1 MIGSRNTRLLA
12 IAATA
17 AATLALAGCGGGGD
31 GTDDGTSA
39 GEENPQIDL
48 TLANSYTDDHAHSRC
63 GALVI
68 AEELNGM
75 DIGLN
80 VEVFTNSQLGADADR
95 FASLI
100 DGDLDMDMQ
109 GVSAMSASYAPI
121 GVLGSAFAFS
131 DADHLFRYFDGEES
145 QPLKDAV
152 LEEIG
157 VRILDPYYFGYRTFS
172 ANSPIRSPE
181 DLEGLRIRFPDTPI
195 HLANAEA
202 LGATAVPIAFE
213 ELFIALQQGTA
224 DGQENPIPTI
234 KSLSLDEVQSH
245 VSLDNHL
252 TDFQLVIINEEK
264 WQQMSAEQQE
274 AVTEVVHE
282 VRAEDRQCIEDDT
295 QAIIDEWNETGAVEV
310 VDDVDRDAFEERAV
324 EYFSDYYSGA
334 DLELFEAIR
343 DTAD

>member
-1 MIGSRNTRLLA
+1 MIGSRNTRL
-12 IAATA
+12 IALA
-17 AATLALAGCGGGGD
+17 AAAAVALALGGCSPGGD
-31 GTDDGTSA
+31 GAETPAD
-39 GEENPQIDL
+39 EENPQIDL
-48 TLANSYTDDHAHSRC
+48 TFANSYTDDHAHSRC
-63 GALVI
+63 GALAI

-100 DGDLDMDMQ
+100 AGDIDVDMQ
-109 GVSAMSASYAPI
+109 GVSAMSASYEPI

-131 DADHLFRYFDGEES
+131 DPDHLFRFFDGEES

-152 LEEIG
+152 LDEIG
-157 VRILDPYYFGYRTFS
+157 VRVLDPYFFGYRTFS

-264 WQQMSAEQQE
+264 WQEMSAEQQD
-274 AVTEVVHE
+274 ALAEVVHE
-282 VRAEDRQCIEDDT
+282 VRDEDRQCIEDDT
-295 QAIIDEWNETGAVEV
+295 QAIIDEWKETGTVEV
-310 VDDVDRDAFEERAV
+310 VEDVDRDAFEERAV
-324 EYFSDYYSGA
+324 EFFSEYYSGA

-343 DTAD
+343 AATD

>member
-1 MIGSRNTRLLA
+1 MIGSRNTRLL
-12 IAATA
+12 TLA
-17 AATLALAGCGGGGD
+17 AAAAAALALGGCAPGGGG
-31 GTDDGTSA
+31 TETSPA

-68 AEELNGM
+68 AEELNGL

-100 DGDLDMDMQ
+100 AGDIDMDMQ

-131 DADHLFRYFDGEES
+131 DPDHLFRYFDGEES

-152 LEEIG
+152 VDEIG
-157 VRILDPYYFGYRTFS
+157 VRILDPYFFGYRTFS
-172 ANSPIRSPE
+172 ANSPIRTPE
-181 DLEGLRIRFPDTPI
+181 DLQGLRIRFPDTPI

-234 KSLSLDEVQSH
+234 KSLSLDEVQTH

-252 TDFQLVIINEEK
+252 TDFQAVIINEEK

-295 QAIIDEWNETGAVEV
+295 QAIIDEWKETGAVEV
-310 VDDVDRDAFEERAV
+310 VEDVDRDAFEERAV
-324 EYFSDYYSGA
+324 EYFSEYYSGA

-343 DTAD
+343 ASAD

>member
-1 MIGSRNTRLLA
+1 MIGSRNTRLL
-12 IAATA
+12 TLA
-17 AATLALAGCGGGGD
+17 AAAAAALALGGCAPGGGG
-31 GTDDGTSA
+31 TETSPA
-39 GEENPQIDL
+39 SEENPQIDL

-68 AEELNGM
+68 ADELNGM

-100 DGDLDMDMQ
+100 AGDIDMDMQ

-131 DADHLFRYFDGEES
+131 DPDHLFRYFDGEES

-152 LEEIG
+152 VDEIG
-157 VRILDPYYFGYRTFS
+157 VRILDPYFFGYRTFS
-172 ANSPIRSPE
+172 ANSPIRTPE
-181 DLEGLRIRFPDTPI
+181 DLQGLRIRFPDTPI

-234 KSLSLDEVQSH
+234 KSLSLDEVQTH

-252 TDFQLVIINEEK
+252 TDFQAVIINEEK

-295 QAIIDEWNETGAVEV
+295 QAIIDEWKETDAVEV
-310 VDDVDRDAFEERAV
+310 VEDVDRDAFEERAV
-324 EYFSDYYSGA
+324 EYFSEYYSGA

-343 DTAD
+343 ASAD

>member
-1 MIGSRNTRLLA
+1 MIGTRNTRLL
-12 IAATA
+12 TLA
-17 AATLALAGCGGGGD
+17 AAAAAALALGGCAPGGGG
-31 GTDDGTSA
+31 TETSPA

-100 DGDLDMDMQ
+100 AGDIDMDMQ

-131 DADHLFRYFDGEES
+131 DPDHLFRYFDGEES

-152 LEEIG
+152 VDEIG
-157 VRILDPYYFGYRTFS
+157 VRILDPYFFGYRTFS
-172 ANSPIRSPE
+172 ANSPIRTPE
-181 DLEGLRIRFPDTPI
+181 DLQGLRIRFPDTPI

-234 KSLSLDEVQSH
+234 KSLSLDEVQTH

-252 TDFQLVIINEEK
+252 TDFQAVIINEEK

-295 QAIIDEWNETGAVEV
+295 QAIIDEWKETGAVEV
-310 VDDVDRDAFEERAV
+310 VEDVDRDAFEERAV
-324 EYFSDYYSGA
+324 EYFSEYYSGA

-343 DTAD
+343 ASAD

>member
-1 MIGSRNTRLLA
+1 MIGSRNTRLLTL
-12 IAATA
+12 AAVA
-17 AATLALAGCGGGGD
+17 AAALALGGCAPGGGG
-31 GTDDGTSA
+31 TETSPA

-68 AEELNGM
+68 AEELNGL

-100 DGDLDMDMQ
+100 AGDIDMDMQ

-131 DADHLFRYFDGEES
+131 DPDHLFRYFDGEES

-152 LEEIG
+152 VDEIG
-157 VRILDPYYFGYRTFS
+157 VRILDPYFFGYRTFS
-172 ANSPIRSPE
+172 ANSPIRTPE
-181 DLEGLRIRFPDTPI
+181 DLQGLRIRFPDTPI

-234 KSLSLDEVQSH
+234 KSLSLDEVQTH

-252 TDFQLVIINEEK
+252 TDFQAVIINEEK

-295 QAIIDEWNETGAVEV
+295 QAIIDEWKETGAVEV
-310 VDDVDRDAFEERAV
+310 VEDVDRDAFEERAV
-324 EYFSDYYSGA
+324 EYFSEYYSGA

-343 DTAD
+343 ASAD

>member
-1 MIGSRNTRLLA
+1 MIGSRNTRLLTL
-12 IAATA
+12 AAVA
-17 AATLALAGCGGGGD
+17 AAALALGGCAPGGGG
-31 GTDDGTSA
+31 TETSPA

-100 DGDLDMDMQ
+100 AGDIDMDMQ

-131 DADHLFRYFDGEES
+131 DPDHLFRYFDGEES

-152 LEEIG
+152 VDEIG
-157 VRILDPYYFGYRTFS
+157 VRILDPYFFGYRTFS
-172 ANSPIRSPE
+172 ANSPIRTPE
-181 DLEGLRIRFPDTPI
+181 DLQGLRIRFPDTPI

-234 KSLSLDEVQSH
+234 KSLSLDEVQTH

-252 TDFQLVIINEEK
+252 TDFQAVIINEEK

-295 QAIIDEWNETGAVEV
+295 QAIIDEWKETGAVEV
-310 VDDVDRDAFEERAV
+310 VEDVDRDAFEERAV
-324 EYFSDYYSGA
+324 EYFSEYYSGA

-343 DTAD
+343 ASAD

>member
-1 MIGSRNTRLLA
+1 MIGSRNTRLV
-12 IAATA
+12 
-17 AATLALAGCGGGGD
+17 ALAAGAAVALAFGGCSPGD
-31 GTDDGTSA
+31 GTETPA

-48 TLANSYTDDHAHSRC
+48 TFANSYTDDHAHSRC

-95 FASLI
+95 FSSLI
-100 DGDLDMDMQ
+100 SGDIDMDMQ
-109 GVSAMSASYAPI
+109 GVSAMSASYEPI

-131 DADHLFRYFDGEES
+131 DPDHLFRYFDGEES

-152 LEEIG
+152 LDEIG
-157 VRILDPYYFGYRTFS
+157 VRILDPYFFGYRTFS

-264 WQQMSAEQQE
+264 WQEMSAEQQE
-274 AVTEVVHE
+274 ALTEVVRG
-282 VRAEDRQCIEDDT
+282 VRDEDRQCIEDDT
-295 QAIIDEWNETGAVEV
+295 QAIIDEWKETGTVEV
-310 VDDVDRDAFEERAV
+310 VEDVDRDAFEERAV
-324 EYFSDYYSGA
+324 EYFSEFYSGA

-343 DTAD
+343 AAAD

>member
-1 MIGSRNTRLLA
+1 MIGSRNTRLL
-12 IAATA
+12 TLA
-17 AATLALAGCGGGGD
+17 AAAAAALALGGCAPGGGG
-31 GTDDGTSA
+31 TETSPA

-68 AEELNGM
+68 ADELNGM

-100 DGDLDMDMQ
+100 AGDIDMDMQ

-131 DADHLFRYFDGEES
+131 DPDHLFRYFDGEES

-152 LEEIG
+152 VDEIG
-157 VRILDPYYFGYRTFS
+157 VRILDPYFFGYRTFS
-172 ANSPIRSPE
+172 ANSPIRTPE
-181 DLEGLRIRFPDTPI
+181 DLQGLRIRFPDTPI

-234 KSLSLDEVQSH
+234 KSLSLDEVQTH

-252 TDFQLVIINEEK
+252 TDFQAVIINEEK

-295 QAIIDEWNETGAVEV
+295 QAIIDEWKETGAVEV
-310 VDDVDRDAFEERAV
+310 VEDVDRDAFEERAV
-324 EYFSDYYSGA
+324 EYFSEYYSGA

-343 DTAD
+343 ASAD

>member
-1 MIGSRNTRLLA
+1 MIGSRNTRLL
-12 IAATA
+12 TLA
-17 AATLALAGCGGGGD
+17 AAAAAALALGGCAPGGGG
-31 GTDDGTSA
+31 TETSPA

-100 DGDLDMDMQ
+100 AGDIDMDMQ

-131 DADHLFRYFDGEES
+131 DPDHLFRYFDGEES

-152 LEEIG
+152 VDEIG
-157 VRILDPYYFGYRTFS
+157 VRILDPYFFGYRTFS
-172 ANSPIRSPE
+172 ANSPIRTPE
-181 DLEGLRIRFPDTPI
+181 DLQGLRIRFPDTPI

-234 KSLSLDEVQSH
+234 KSLSLDEVQTH

-252 TDFQLVIINEEK
+252 TDFQAVIINEEK

-295 QAIIDEWNETGAVEV
+295 QAIIDEWKETGAVEV
-310 VDDVDRDAFEERAV
+310 VEDVDRDAFEERAV
-324 EYFSDYYSGA
+324 EYFSEYYSGA

-343 DTAD
+343 ASAD